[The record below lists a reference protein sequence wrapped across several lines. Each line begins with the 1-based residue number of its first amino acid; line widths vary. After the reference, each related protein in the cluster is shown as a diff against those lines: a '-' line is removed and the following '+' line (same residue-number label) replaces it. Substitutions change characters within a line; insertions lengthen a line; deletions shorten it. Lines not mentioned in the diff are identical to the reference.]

1 MCGKHKQLDSVSMQ
15 VIETCLSP
23 DLPKLPPGVKLKK
36 HTWTKACQGL
46 VGKPIQ
52 E

>member
-1 MCGKHKQLDSVSMQ
+1 MRGKYKQLDSVSMRG
-15 VIETCLSP
+15 IEACLSP
-23 DLPKLPPGVKLKK
+23 DLQKLPPEVKLKK